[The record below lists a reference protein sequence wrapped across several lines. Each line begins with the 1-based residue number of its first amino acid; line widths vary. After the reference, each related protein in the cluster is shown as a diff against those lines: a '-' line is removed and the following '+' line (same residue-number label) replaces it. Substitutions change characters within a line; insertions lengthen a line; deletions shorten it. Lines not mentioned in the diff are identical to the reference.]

1 MRNRWLALVASC
13 VAGGLIAAAPG
24 AAQDPS
30 ETAPPGQKLHNNLR
44 KAKEGSTAAPTV
56 EQAKAFLDDAE
67 KQLEELGVKQSRAW
81 WVQENCITYD
91 TEALAAASG
100 GDFDPLRA
108 WLA

>member
-44 KAKEGSTAAPTV
+44 KAKEDSTPAPTV

-67 KQLEELGVKQSRAW
+67 KQVEEFGVNQSRASW
-81 WVQENCITYD
+81 GQKNFITYD
-91 TEALAAASG
+91 TESFAPG
-100 GDFDPLRA
+100 VGED
-108 WLA
+108 